1 MKIDSRNEK
10 LINLVRV
17 SLLIALSAVGAYL
30 KFPSPIGSIALDSLP
45 GYLGVLLLGGAK
57 GSIILIIGH
66 LISALT
72 ASLPLG
78 PIHLIIALLMGVS
91 SLIFGYLIDKNRV
104 LATVIAIIYNGI
116 IIPALLIPIL
126 GLGFFIGIVP
136 MLLLASGVNIG
147 LALLLSRFFK
157 EEQF

>member
-91 SLIFGYLIDKNRV
+91 GLIFGYLIDKNRV

-147 LALLLSRFFK
+147 LALLISRFFK